1 MTVRRSAPCL
11 FGRLLLPALLIAG
24 CAQPDVPQ
32 LGQVTG
38 IVTLNGEP
46 LPHARV
52 CFTPDTG
59 RPSVGLTGASGRY
72 WLTYKANIAGAVTGH
87 HTVAIS
93 TENMIENRAS
103 GQQMFVKERVPERYN
118 TKTELE
124 AHIVP
129 GQNEWNFALQK

>member
-72 WLTYKANIAGAVTGH
+72 WLTYYLAPESRLSFDRLAAGGDG
-87 HTVAIS
+87 
-93 TENMIENRAS
+93 ED
-103 GQQMFVKERVPERYN
+103 PE
-118 TKTELE
+118 
-124 AHIVP
+124 AAP
-129 GQNEWNFALQK
+129 M